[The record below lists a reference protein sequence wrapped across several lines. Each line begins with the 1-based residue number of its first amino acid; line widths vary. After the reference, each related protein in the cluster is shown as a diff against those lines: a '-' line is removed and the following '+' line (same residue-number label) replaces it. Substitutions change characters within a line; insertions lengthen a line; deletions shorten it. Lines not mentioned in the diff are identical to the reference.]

1 MTGLRRLIQPTA
13 RELLETAYHRVS
25 RDIHNTERRLS
36 DRACDLYDIGA
47 SVPQVIRRTAYY
59 QTTIDSLKARRAEL
73 RAELGSLHIG

>member
-13 RELLETAYHRVS
+13 RELVETALNRVG
-25 RDIHNTERRLS
+25 RDIYNTERQLS